1 MMDKYCK
8 EFSLF
13 LMHNNNIK
21 NDDAEMYEYA
31 TKVLFQSVI
40 NIGTTILIGVSFRMI
55 KECLSFISIF
65 ILLRK
70 FTGGLHAKKY
80 SYCFISST
88 ILIIISMLI
97 IRAFERNNLQCLFIG
112 LITIAVLII
121 CVLAPIVNENKL
133 LSNVE

>member
-1 MMDKYCK
+1 MMDKYYK

-40 NIGTTILIGVSFRMI
+40 NMGTIILIGVSFRMI
-55 KECLSFISIF
+55 KECLSFI
-65 ILLRK
+65 LLRK
-70 FTGGLHAKKY
+70 FTGGLHAKRY

-97 IRAFERNNLQCLFIG
+97 IRAFERNNLQYLFIG